1 MDHPPNE
8 MSAINSSSSSGH
20 GGREDDTLLS
30 TRRPSKQLKMS
41 SELSSSTTTTIHCL
55 PDTLLAFV
63 CEYLA
68 FPSRALFAVALNNNN
83 DNNDSNDKV
92 VVVGT
97 SVCTE
102 LLDFA
107 DVEKAL
113 AMKLTDED
121 LSSVLIC
128 MDAKHTLKTLKLT
141 NCMSI
146 IGHGLQ
152 PLRQSTVLE
161 QIDMGL
167 VKKFESPDKGG
178 TLLSE
183 SEVLPIL
190 QSIVDVQ
197 GSKLKHIVFPDSWPS
212 GDEQSP
218 QLGQFIE
225 SYSRHLNGQ
234 NFSVPTKIV
243 KITYTTRILELIGS
257 TIIHNYPLAMNVGQW
272 LA

>member
-1 MDHPPNE
+1 M
-8 MSAINSSSSSGH
+8 
-20 GGREDDTLLS
+20 LS
-30 TRRPSKQLKMS
+30 TRRPSKQLKMMS
-41 SELSSSTTTTIHCL
+41 SELSSSTTTTIRSL

-68 FPSRALFAVALNNNN
+68 FPSRALFAVALNNKNN

-128 MDAKHTLKTLKLT
+128 MDAKNTLKTLKLT

-152 PLRQSTVLE
+152 P
-161 QIDMGL
+161 
-167 VKKFESPDKGG
+167 
-178 TLLSE
+178 
-183 SEVLPIL
+183 
-190 QSIVDVQ
+190 
-197 GSKLKHIVFPDSWPS
+197 
-212 GDEQSP
+212 
-218 QLGQFIE
+218 
-225 SYSRHLNGQ
+225 
-234 NFSVPTKIV
+234 
-243 KITYTTRILELIGS
+243 
-257 TIIHNYPLAMNVGQW
+257 
-272 LA
+272 